1 MTQVAFAEIDADTQD
16 QALCSLKPRRAQAT
30 IAHKPASITL
40 ATKRLALRS
49 NALTYHQDL
58 FRKTPIVSRK
68 DLALVILI
76 NLIWGFNVIAAKYG
90 VDSIPPVFFTFL
102 RFVIVAIVLIP
113 FLRIHRGQMRAIIF
127 VSMATGGL
135 HFALTFTGL
144 ALAKNVSSMAVAMQ
158 LGIPFGTIL
167 SIVFL
172 GERIGALR
180 WLGLAMAFGGIVV
193 VGFDPQ
199 VFDQR
204 LALMLV
210 VIGALFAAGGLLV
223 AKKLAGVSVFQLQA
237 WIAMI
242 SWPTLLVISLVFETH
257 QLTAVSQAGPLV
269 WLALLYTAIAASL
282 LGHGGMYYLI
292 QRYDLS
298 MVMPTFLLATVF
310 AIIFSVTL
318 LGDVLGWRVVLGAS
332 LTLSGVLLILKR
344 RARRRGDRNGASDT
358 A

>member
-1 MTQVAFAEIDADTQD
+1 MA
-16 QALCSLKPRRAQAT
+16 
-30 IAHKPASITL
+30 
-40 ATKRLALRS
+40 
-49 NALTYHQDL
+49 
-58 FRKTPIVSRK
+58 RK

-90 VDSIPPVFFTFL
+90 VDAMPPVFFTFL

-113 FLRIHRGQMRAIIF
+113 FLRIHAGQMRAIVF

-135 HFALTFTGL
+135 HFALTFSGL
-144 ALAKNVSSMAVAMQ
+144 ALAENVSSVAVAMQ

-167 SIVFL
+167 SVFFL
-172 GERIGALR
+172 GEKIGLLR
-180 WLGLAMAFGGIVV
+180 WLGLAMAFGGVVV

-199 VFDQR
+199 VFDHR
-204 LALMLV
+204 LALVLV

-223 AKKLAGVSVFQLQA
+223 AKKLVGVGVFQLQA
-237 WIAMI
+237 WIAMV
-242 SWPTLLVISLVFETH
+242 SWPTLLLISLLFESH
-257 QLTAVSQAGPLV
+257 QLSAVSSAGPLV

-292 QRYDLS
+292 RRYDLS
-298 MVMPTFLLATVF
+298 LVMPTFLLATVF
-310 AIIFSVTL
+310 AIFFGVTL
-318 LGDVLGWRVVLGAS
+318 MGDVLGWRMVVGAS

-344 RARRRGDRNGASDT
+344 QARRRSNSGGVADT